1 MILTLCADD
10 GMGMLF
16 NHRRQSQDRLLRER
30 LLERSSNSLLWM
42 SQYSGKQFAS
52 IEAPN
57 LRVQEDFLAQ
67 AGEGDYCF
75 VEDGDYLPYEDKIES
90 ILLYRWNRRYPA
102 DRTFSFPE
110 GDWKLVESQD
120 FAGSSH
126 EKITEEVYK
135 K

>member
-30 LLERSSNSLLWM
+30 LLERSANSLLWM
-42 SQYSGKQFAS
+42 SQYSAKQFATV
-52 IEAPN
+52 EAPN

-102 DRTFSFPE
+102 DRIFSFPE